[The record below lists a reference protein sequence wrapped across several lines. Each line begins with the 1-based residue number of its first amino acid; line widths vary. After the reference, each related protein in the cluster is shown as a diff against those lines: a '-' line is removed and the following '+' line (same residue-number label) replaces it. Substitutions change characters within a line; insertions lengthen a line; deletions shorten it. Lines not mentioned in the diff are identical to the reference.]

1 MLNEN
6 SSQQFVARQL
16 SQLQALEAILLLE
29 KETLQQHDPRA
40 LDQVTQQK
48 NQLLLAIKELD
59 GQIGTSQQFLQDKK
73 AGLFKQE
80 LNDIESA
87 LKRCQQQNQINGVI
101 IQQSQLSVERMKTS
115 LLESRTKT
123 GLTYNNKGKKS
134 GGLSSIAI
142 KA

>member
-16 SQLQALEAILLLE
+16 SQLHALEALLLHE
-29 KETLQQHDPRA
+29 KETLQQHDPLA
-40 LDQVTQQK
+40 LNEVTQQK
-48 NQLLLAIKELD
+48 NLLLVAIKELD
-59 GQIGTSQQFLQDKK
+59 SQIGTDQQFLQDKK
-73 AGLFKQE
+73 AGLLEQE
-80 LNDIESA
+80 LHDIEA
-87 LKRCQQQNQINGVI
+87 VLMRCQQQNQINGHI

-115 LLESRTKT
+115 LLESKTKT
-123 GLTYNNKGKKS
+123 GLTYNSKGKKS